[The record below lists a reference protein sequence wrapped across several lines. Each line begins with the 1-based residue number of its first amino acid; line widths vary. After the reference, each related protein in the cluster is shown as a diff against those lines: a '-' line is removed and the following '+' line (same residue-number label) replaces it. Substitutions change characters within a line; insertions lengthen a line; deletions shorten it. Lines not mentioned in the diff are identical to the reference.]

1 MLENLEP
8 PVEEPADI
16 QHLRAALRNS
26 QRDLLKAKD
35 RMEHLTEV
43 TRAAAFDAMISMG
56 GVPKVAPPAK
66 DRRKGRAEVAL
77 WVMGDWQ
84 GSKITTSY
92 NSDIMRRRVLEFTDR
107 AIAITEIQ
115 RSHHPVRECYI
126 AFTGDMVEGLWNYPG
141 QAWEVDST
149 LFEQYVNVSVQSAT
163 AFHDQTTSTACATN

>member
-1 MLENLEP
+1 MPMLENLEP
-8 PVEEPADI
+8 PIEEPADI

-56 GVPKVAPPAK
+56 GVPKLPAPIK
-66 DRRKGRAEVAL
+66 DKRKGRAEVAL

-84 GSKITTSY
+84 GSKVTTSY
-92 NSDIMRRRVLEFTDR
+92 NSEIMRKRVLEFTER

-115 RSHHPVRECYI
+115 RSPPSPRMLHSIYRRHGRRPMELPR
-126 AFTGDMVEGLWNYPG
+126 
-141 QAWEVDST
+141 
-149 LFEQYVNVSVQSAT
+149 
-163 AFHDQTTSTACATN
+163 TSMGN